1 MSNTNEVEVIESTGF
16 ADEIPMERAPAAVQ
30 IAESKAVQE
39 VQAKL
44 IIAKKFP
51 RDEVAAFARI
61 MKACKRIILAE
72 QAIYRLPISGDT
84 KTGPSIRLA
93 EVLIMNWGNASYGI
107 KEISRENGRSHCIA
121 FCWDQ
126 ETNTSVESEFTVEH
140 WIEVGKKGTPKTKK
154 VISDPVEIDRLIL
167 NRGAR
172 RVRNCILGVIPGD
185 VVDEALKACK
195 ATLAKGGGEP
205 LSDRIR
211 KMVSAFTELS
221 VSQEMIE
228 ERLGHPIDQTTGD
241 EIVDLTGIYKAIVD
255 KQAKRENY
263 FKTGEKPTDEGAQ
276 SVADKIKAMANG
288 GADATAP

>member
-1 MSNTNEVEVIESTGF
+1 MSDEAKNAEVVSEEF
-16 ADEIPMERAPAAVQ
+16 ADQIPMERAPAAVS

-51 RDEVAAFARI
+51 RDEVDCYNRI
-61 MKACKRIILAE
+61 MKSCKRILLAE

-93 EVLIMNWGNASYGI
+93 EVLIQAWGNASYGI
-107 KEISRENGRSHCIA
+107 KEISRENGRSHCVA

-126 ETNTSVESEFTVEH
+126 QTNTSVESEFTVEH
-140 WIEVGKKGTPKTKK
+140 WIEVGKKPNPKVKK
-154 VISDPVEIDRLIL
+154 PITDPVEIDRLIL

-185 VVDEALKACK
+185 VVDDALKACR

-211 KMVSAFTELS
+211 KMVAAFTELS

-228 ERLGHPIDQTTGD
+228 ERLGHPIDQTTGE

-263 FKTGEKPTDEGAQ
+263 FKTGEKVVDETSQ

-288 GADATAP
+288 GQNEQA